1 MYKIKNLYNEKLLKN
16 GLNSI
21 TTEIKQL
28 TNYYLAEI
36 YHQQYLSKNPNGYC
50 GLDGTGIKCS
60 QTHLILDQF
69 NLNYYYSKNYK
80 SLIDESS

>member
-1 MYKIKNLYNEKLLKN
+1 MRQGNDKGTQYRSMILFLTNEQKNEAIKIKNLYNEKLLKH

-50 GLDGTGIKCS
+50 GLDGTGIKCP
-60 QTHLILDQF
+60 
-69 NLNYYYSKNYK
+69 
-80 SLIDESS
+80 